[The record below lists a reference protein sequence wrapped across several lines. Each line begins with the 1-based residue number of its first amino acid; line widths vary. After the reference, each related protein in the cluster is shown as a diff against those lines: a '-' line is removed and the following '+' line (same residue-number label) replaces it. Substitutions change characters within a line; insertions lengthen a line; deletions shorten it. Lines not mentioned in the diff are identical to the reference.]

1 MSRLLPSA
9 LISAALSLCSLH
21 GAEPQAAM
29 PPALLE
35 AIAGNEPYAS
45 LVEYGLPLISATE
58 EVEALPA
65 ELRQSQATAIKK
77 VLMAQM
83 VRARNERHRV
93 TAENYEA
100 CAQMAHE
107 QGTPLVF
114 AIYQQLLAE
123 GELSAREAY
132 TVRSALGRLY
142 EDYRVDALALRY
154 FVEGSRLAADD
165 LRDSL
170 DWLPVEDLFNLIP
183 RSALTP
189 ENAERD
195 FEKLQTLLPE
205 ITAVYR
211 SIDSP
216 AAAESALPQLLQLLP
231 QFESTVGSRKF
242 LEPEHLAPLLQK
254 YGPKISPLFT
264 ELNAQRERLK
274 EANYYDS
281 VRLRVLDYLMN

>member
-1 MSRLLPSA
+1 MSRLIPSA
-9 LISAALSLCSLH
+9 LISAALSLCTLH

-45 LVEYGLPLISATE
+45 LVEYGLPLIRATE

-83 VRARNERHRV
+83 VRARDERHRI

-114 AIYQQLLAE
+114 AIYQRLLAE
-123 GELSAREAY
+123 GELSAKEAY

-170 DWLPVEDLFNLIP
+170 DWLPVEALFNLIP
-183 RSALTP
+183 RSAITP

-205 ITAVYR
+205 ITALYR

-216 AAAESALPQLLQLLP
+216 KTAEAALPQLLELLP
-231 QFESTVGSRKF
+231 QFESTAGSRKF
-242 LEPEHLAPLLQK
+242 LEPEHLTPLLQK

>member
-1 MSRLLPSA
+1 MSRLLPA
-9 LISAALSLCSLH
+9 TLISAVLSLCSLH
-21 GAEPQAAM
+21 GAEPQLSM

-35 AIAGNEPYAS
+35 AIAGHEPYAS
-45 LVEYGLPLISATE
+45 LVEYGLPLICATE

-77 VLMAQM
+77 VLVEQM

-100 CAQMAHE
+100 CAQMAKE

-154 FVEGSRLAADD
+154 FVEGSHLAADD
-165 LRDSL
+165 LREAL
-170 DWLPVEDLFNLIP
+170 NWLPVEAFFNLIP
-183 RSALTP
+183 RSSLTP
-189 ENAERD
+189 EKAERD

-205 ITAVYR
+205 ITALYR

-216 AAAESALPQLLQLLP
+216 ATAEAALPQLLQLLP
-231 QFESTVGSRKF
+231 QFEATAGSRKF
-242 LEPEHLAPLLQK
+242 LEPELLEPLLQK
-254 YGPKISPLFT
+254 YGPKISPLFA
-264 ELNAQRERLK
+264 ELLAQRERLR

-281 VRLRVLDYLMN
+281 VRLRVLDYLMH